1 MYEIF
6 LSEEAKNQLKKL
18 DKNVQDR
25 IGSALERIKIRPHK
39 FVKKLYN
46 SQYYRARVDNYRIL
60 LDIRDTQLMIYVI
73 YVGSRDKIYK
83 S

>member
-1 MYEIF
+1 MKFF

-25 IGSALERIKIRPHK
+25 IGSALERIKIRPYK